1 MKSLGRNGLKGY
13 SLTYWLQGTENFQ
26 PKCCQDCQE
35 EDVKGE
41 VCEEHFPA
49 KLAPLGLQEASH
61 QWVL

>member
-1 MKSLGRNGLKGY
+1 MRVIGQKWVKGY

-26 PKCCQDCQE
+26 PKCCQECQE
-35 EDVKGE
+35 EDVEGE
-41 VCEEHFPA
+41 IHEEHFPA